1 MRIGSFYSG
10 VGLLLLAVVVA
21 VLNVL
26 IDRAVPN
33 VRVDLTEENLYS
45 LSPGTRNLVRN
56 LEQPVTLYL
65 FFSDSESSDLPFVRA
80 YAKRV
85 RELLEEYARISDAV
99 TLEVIDPEP
108 FSPAEDRANEMGLG
122 TIRAG
127 ASGKEIYFGLAAEN
141 AEGQREL
148 VPFFTP
154 EREEFLEYDLGK
166 LLYGLSRGRQPVI
179 GLVSN
184 IDVLGGF
191 DFMARRQTPP
201 WMAFTQ
207 LQQLFE
213 LRDLGVDIASIDP
226 AEIDLLLLVH
236 PQNLTDKSRYAIDQF
251 VLRGGNLMLFL
262 DPHAAA
268 ATQGMPGLGDAASNL
283 PELLTHWG
291 VEMPADQ
298 VLLDDRYALTV
309 NMGPDRPAQRHPA
322 ILGFEG
328 DAINGDDV
336 VTARLEYLL
345 FGTPGVLRPTGA
357 GRMQF
362 TPLVQSSAQA
372 MTTSAEQFAMLENP
386 EALYAEFEPTG
397 ERYTVAARLHGE
409 LQTAFPDGPPPPE
422 PEDASGETEPAA
434 DEGDAAQET
443 AEEATDQAD
452 AAPVLPHIAASQ
464 APANILVVADTD
476 VLTDRLWITVRELFG
491 QRIGSPFAD
500 NGDFLANAV
509 DNLSGNS
516 DLIGIRARGRFYRP
530 FEVVNALQR
539 DAEQR
544 LRSTQQTLQQQLQE
558 TETRMAELEA
568 AKQGTEVSELSED
581 QEAELERFMEQ
592 RLEIRKQL
600 RQVQHQLNE
609 DIERLGAWI
618 KAINYLAVPVLLVL
632 GVAVWHVFRRR
643 ALRLQQRHSEL
654 HAQ

>member
-21 VLNVL
+21 VLSVV

-45 LSPGTRNLVRN
+45 LSPGTRSLVRN
-56 LEQPVTLYL
+56 LEQPVTLYF
-65 FFSDSESSDLPFVRA
+65 FFSDSESRDLPFVRA

-85 RELLEEYARISDAV
+85 RELLDEYARISDAV
-99 TLEVIDPEP
+99 ALEVVDPEP

-122 TIRAG
+122 AIRAG
-127 ASGKEIYFGLAAEN
+127 SSGKEIYFGLVAEN
-141 AEGQREL
+141 AEGKREL
-148 VPFFTP
+148 IPFFTP
-154 EREEFLEYDLGK
+154 EREEFLEYDIGK

-191 DFMARRQTPP
+191 DFMQRRQNPP

-213 LRDLGVDIASIDP
+213 LRDLGVDIESIDP
-226 AEIDLLLLVH
+226 AEIDLLMLVH
-236 PQNLTDKSRYAIDQF
+236 PQNLTAKSRYAIDQF
-251 VLRGGNLMLFL
+251 VLRGGNLMLFI

-268 ATQGMPGLGDAASNL
+268 ATQGIPGLGDAASNL
-283 PELLTHWG
+283 PELLAHWG
-291 VEMPADQ
+291 VEMPAEQ

-309 NMGPDRPAQRHPA
+309 NMGPDRPAQRHPS

-328 DAINGDDV
+328 DAINGEDV

-345 FGTPGVLRPTGA
+345 FGTPGVLRPIGTGS
-357 GRMQF
+357 MQF
-362 TPLVQSSAQA
+362 TPLVQSSPQA
-372 MTTSAEQFAMLENP
+372 MTTSAEQFAMLESP
-386 EALYAEFEPTG
+386 EALYEGFEPTG

-422 PEDASGETEPAA
+422 VDEASGE
-434 DEGDAAQET
+434 
-443 AEEATDQAD
+443 AEEAAAGGEGVAQEAAEEAD
-452 AAPVLPHIAASQ
+452 DKPVMPHIAASQ

-491 QRIGSPFAD
+491 QRVGSPFAD

-568 AKQGTEVSELSED
+568 AKQGAEVSELSEE
-581 QEAELERFMEQ
+581 QEAELERFMQQ

-632 GVAVWHVFRRR
+632 GVAVWTWLRRR
-643 ALRLQQRHSEL
+643 ALRLQQPPTEL
-654 HAQ
+654 NAQ